1 MANALIWEFSPPRSA
16 EEKEFAVAYFRQLHF
31 VQGFQSI
38 FLPKKVFSSI
48 KSIVEPGDSYVKPLP
63 KVAQTEKRILENFG
77 ESLDRLL
84 WTIKKTDVFETGLA
98 SLLATVEV
106 WVQARK
112 LDSAIVLPSSNPTSN
127 CAQLMHLLV
136 GKQTESLACF
146 VDDVEYW
153 FFSHFADLTV
163 RWPYFLNFNKS
174 AADLLE
180 KDPCF
185 LKHRR
190 EIVELRRN
198 YLTRNI
204 TKSILI
210 DYKRALSNILVDQ
223 RLLIE
228 HMSKKYREEIILM
241 KASVAPSLRNLEK
254 RMHPTWK
261 SDSFGEML
269 EEIGISNGVFTPYY
283 INFDFY
289 PSELLKSIN
298 SFDLLSGKARPFGV
312 SQLFKTGCKK
322 EMELAIQNYRERMG
336 IKGS

>member
-38 FLPKKVFSSI
+38 FLSKNVFSSI
-48 KSIVEPGDSYVKPLP
+48 SSIVEPEDTYVEPLP
-63 KVAQTEKRILENFG
+63 KVAETEKRILDNFG

-84 WTIKKTDVFETGLA
+84 WTIKKKDVFETGLA

-106 WVQARK
+106 WVQAKK

-136 GKQTESLACF
+136 GKQTESLASF
-146 VDDVEYW
+146 ADDVEYW

-163 RWPYFLNFNKS
+163 GWPYFLNFNKS
-174 AADLLE
+174 TADLLE
-180 KDPCF
+180 KDLCF
-185 LKHRR
+185 LKFRR
-190 EIVELRRN
+190 KIVELRRN
-198 YLTRNI
+198 YLTRDI
-204 TKSILI
+204 TESILI
-210 DYKRALSNILVDQ
+210 DYKRTLSNIVVDQ

-228 HMSKKYREEIILM
+228 HMSKRYREEIILM
-241 KASVAPSLRNLEK
+241 KASLAPSSRNLEK
-254 RMHPTWK
+254 RMQPSWK
-261 SDSFGEML
+261 SDSFGEMF
-269 EEIGISNGVFTPYY
+269 EEIDINNGVFTPYY

-298 SFDLLSGKARPFGV
+298 PFDWLNSKARPFGV
-312 SQLFKTGCKK
+312 SQLFKAGCKK

-336 IKGS
+336 IKDS